1 MKILAMVIILLS
13 LTGCANTKS
22 EFVIDGSSE
31 ESTQKSLSVI
41 EIKLDKKERKQLIVA
56 LLAINLSDVKSGYD
70 FLGDVIHKGKGKGKG
85 IGFSGIGKKIDG
97 LNYYQILELASKSP
111 TKVSYE

>member
-70 FLGDVIHKGKGKGKG
+70 FLGDVIHKGKG